1 MHSRTV
7 PLYIVIAAGAI
18 AACSNYIPL
27 GPSDASTSASGTS
40 ATPAPTPTPS
50 PAPTSIPT
58 PTPTPIPIPT
68 PTPTPAAVAY
78 SDLQPVFATD
88 CVPCHGAS
96 RPAGRYSMTSYSGVM
111 AAVRSGSPSSALVIV
126 TQPGG
131 VMYAFLSGDR
141 AGKSALIRT
150 WVLNRAPQ
158 SR

>member
-1 MHSRTV
+1 MHSRVV
-7 PLYIVIAAGAI
+7 PLFIVIAAGAI
-18 AACSNYIPL
+18 GACSNYIPL
-27 GPSDASTSASGTS
+27 GPSDASTASASGSS
-40 ATPAPTPTPS
+40 ATPAPTPTPT
-50 PAPTSIPT
+50 PAPT
-58 PTPTPIPIPT
+58 PTPTPT
-68 PTPTPAAVAY
+68 PTSTAVAY

-111 AAVRSGSPSSALVIV
+111 AAVRPGSASSALVIV

-141 AGKSALIRT
+141 AGKAAMIRT
-150 WVLNRAPQ
+150 WVLNGAPQ

>member
-1 MHSRTV
+1 MPSRV
-7 PLYIVIAAGAI
+7 VLLSIVIAAGAI

-27 GPSDASTSASGTS
+27 GPSDASTSSASGTS
-40 ATPAPTPTPS
+40 ATPAPTPG
-50 PAPTSIPT
+50 PAPTPTPPPT
-58 PTPTPIPIPT
+58 PTPTPSPT
-68 PTPTPAAVAY
+68 PTSTAVAY

-111 AAVRSGSPSSALVIV
+111 AAVRAGSASSALVIV

-141 AGKSALIRT
+141 AGKAATIRT
-150 WVLNRAPQ
+150 WVLNGAPQ

>member
-1 MHSRTV
+1 MHVRVV
-7 PLYIVIAAGAI
+7 PLFIMIAAGAI

-27 GPSDASTSASGTS
+27 GPSDASTTSASAAS
-40 ATPAPTPTPS
+40 ATPAPTPTPTPVPTSTPS
-50 PAPTSIPT
+50 PAPT
-58 PTPTPIPIPT
+58 PTPTLT
-68 PTPTPAAVAY
+68 STAVAY

-111 AAVRSGSPSSALVIV
+111 AAVRSGSASSALVIV

-141 AGKSALIRT
+141 AGKAAVIRT
-150 WVLNRAPQ
+150 WVLNGAPQ